1 MAADPVDGTTLTNR
15 LLAKLYLGQ
24 HRHRHGAIVDLI
36 GLGMPRAEVAVVLDL
51 SEDEVQTVLDEAA
64 ELASRAIGRPPAAGR
79 PSN

>member
-36 GLGMPRAEVAVVLDL
+36 GLGMPRSEVAVVLDL